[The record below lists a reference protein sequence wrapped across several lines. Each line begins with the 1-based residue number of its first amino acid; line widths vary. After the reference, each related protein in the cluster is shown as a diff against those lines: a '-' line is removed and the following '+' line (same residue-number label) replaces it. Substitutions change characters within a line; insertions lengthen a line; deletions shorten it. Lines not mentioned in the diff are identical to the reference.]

1 VPVSY
6 LIHKNDKAAI
16 RGKPILFYLVDWL
29 PPDFGAVGQY
39 ATIFSRDLAK
49 AGRDVRLIGLTS
61 GVPTVQNEA
70 FETGGT
76 LEVKYILSRPYDKS
90 RLLKRLVWTVY
101 TNVRLIWQVVRD
113 PRSKGADVLFTGAPP
128 FMLYFAVM
136 AKWIRGLTLT
146 YRITDFYPEVIIA
159 ESKRTSAV
167 LEMLGRLTWFVR
179 RRVDAFEVLGEDQR
193 RILLEGG
200 IAPQRITL
208 KRDICPVRISGDEP
222 PSPRPAETA
231 GRAVLL
237 YSGNLGVAHE
247 VETVVEGL
255 IRHHRAG
262 SGRFAL
268 WLNASGS
275 KVDYVEEHLRSAGVP
290 VARSAPVPLEQLP
303 MLLAAAD
310 VHLIT
315 LRPRFSGIVLPSK
328 IYACIASRRPIAFIG
343 PRSSDVHLLC
353 TQVGRLTYEQIEP
366 GDSFAFA
373 GALERFAERAYP
385 LQRTLN

>member
-1 VPVSY
+1 VSY
-6 LIHKNDKAAI
+6 PAHKNDEPAI
-16 RGKPILFYLVDWL
+16 RGKPMLFYLVDWL

-39 ATIFSRDLAK
+39 GMIFSRDMAK
-49 AGRDVRLIGLTS
+49 TGRNVRLVGLTS
-61 GVPTVQNEA
+61 GDRTARNEA
-70 FETGGT
+70 FEAGGT
-76 LEVKYILSRPYDKS
+76 LEVKYIRSEQYDKS
-90 RLLKRLVWTVY
+90 RLLKRLVWTVH

-128 FMLYFAVM
+128 FMLYFAVI
-136 AKWIRGLTLT
+136 AKWIRKLTLT

-159 ESKRTSAV
+159 KSNQTSAV
-167 LEMLGRLTWFVR
+167 LQVLLRLTWFVR

-193 RILLEGG
+193 RVLLEGG
-200 IAPQRITL
+200 IAPRRITL
-208 KRDICPVRISGDEP
+208 KRDICPVRISGDER

-255 IRHHRAG
+255 IRHHRVG

-275 KVDYVEEHLRSAGVP
+275 GVDYVEECLRSAGVP
-290 VARSAPVPLEQLP
+290 VARSAPVALEQLP

-343 PRSSDVHLLC
+343 PKSSDVHLLC
-353 TQVGRLTYEQIEP
+353 TQVEKLTYEQIEP

-373 GALERFAERAYP
+373 GALERFAVRV
-385 LQRTLN
+385 